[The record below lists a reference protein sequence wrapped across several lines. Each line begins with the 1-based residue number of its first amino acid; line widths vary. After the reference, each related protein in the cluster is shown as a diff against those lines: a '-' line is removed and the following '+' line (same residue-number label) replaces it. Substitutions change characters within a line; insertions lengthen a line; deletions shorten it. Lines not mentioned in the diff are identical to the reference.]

1 MTVHPLHQTS
11 SWLRLTVGMRLRRGP
26 YRPKGMVWNGSKV
39 PFMARDGKFDRNE
52 DGQRAPGVR
61 DKTRSVAKATRP
73 RAQRLSPKERER
85 LIISGAVPY
94 FARVGFG
101 GDMRSLA
108 AHLGIGHPL
117 LFKYFP
123 NKESLIERVYQEVFV
138 GRWNPLW
145 ETVISNRS
153 LSLRDRLCDVYK
165 SYCRTILHYEWI
177 RLFMFAGLKSSGV
190 NTRWLQFITE
200 HLAKPVCAEVRET
213 LGLPDFQKVAVTE
226 LELEL
231 VLGISS
237 RIVGFAL
244 RKHIYGTPVPRD
256 LEPIIEAEID
266 VFVVG
271 CKAVVPEIVRKASA
285 RKVRRQVTDK

>member
-1 MTVHPLHQTS
+1 MKV
-11 SWLRLTVGMRLRRGP
+11 RL
-26 YRPKGMVWNGSKV
+26 
-39 PFMARDGKFDRNE
+39 MAREGKIERNAS
-52 DGQRAPGVR
+52 GLGAPVARIKSGG
-61 DKTRSVAKATRP
+61 VAKPTRT

-123 NKESLIERVYQEVFV
+123 NKEVLIERVYQEVFV

-153 LSLRDRLCDVYK
+153 LSLRDRLCEVYQ
-165 SYCRTILHYEWI
+165 SYCRTILDYEWI

-213 LGLPDFQKVAVTE
+213 LGLPSLQKVAVTE

-256 LEPIIEAEID
+256 LDPIIEAEID
-266 VFVVG
+266 IFVVG
-271 CKAVVPEIVRKASA
+271 CKAVVPSIVGKASV
-285 RKVRRQVTDK
+285 RKVRRQVTGR

>member
-1 MTVHPLHQTS
+1 
-11 SWLRLTVGMRLRRGP
+11 
-26 YRPKGMVWNGSKV
+26 
-39 PFMARDGKFDRNE
+39 MARDEKTKVNE
-52 DGQRAPGVR
+52 GDKRPGGNDAKSRSAPKVM
-61 DKTRSVAKATRP
+61 RP

-85 LIISGAVPY
+85 LIISGALPY

-138 GRWNPLW
+138 GRWNPYW
-145 ETVISNRS
+145 ETIISNRN
-153 LSLRDRLCDVYK
+153 LSLRDRLCEVYK
-165 SYCRTILHYEWI
+165 SYCRTVLDYEWI

-190 NTRWLQFITE
+190 NTRWLHFITE

-213 LGLPDFQKVAVTE
+213 LGLPDFHQVAVTE
-226 LELEL
+226 MELEL

-237 RIVGFAL
+237 RIVSFAL

-256 LEPIIEAEID
+256 LKPIIEAEID
-266 VFVVG
+266 IFVVG
-271 CKAVVPEIVRKASA
+271 CKAVIPDIVDRASA
-285 RKVRRQVTDK
+285 RKARRQANRT

>member
-1 MTVHPLHQTS
+1 VFNGLKVHL
-11 SWLRLTVGMRLRRGP
+11 
-26 YRPKGMVWNGSKV
+26 
-39 PFMARDGKFDRNE
+39 MARDGKIDRN
-52 DGQRAPGVR
+52 DNDQRTPPIRGKSRNIV
-61 DKTRSVAKATRP
+61 KVIRP

-85 LIISGAVPY
+85 LIIAGAVPY

-101 GDMRSLA
+101 GDMRGLA

-153 LSLRDRLCDVYK
+153 LSLRDRLCEVYK

-190 NTRWLQFITE
+190 NTRWLQFITA

-256 LEPIIEAEID
+256 LESIIEAEID
-266 VFVVG
+266 IFVVG
-271 CKAVVPEIVRKASA
+271 SKAVVPEIVRKASA
-285 RKVRRQVTDK
+285 RKVRRQVTRK